1 MISYISNRSND
12 DKIKQVSDEASKSL
26 TWIHVLNYQTKLNQT
41 SSMRNL
47 NTLKNGSN
55 RYKFSEFYTIAQT
68 PVLKSVNLISSRLFE
83 LNTYLKSSLPVYKS
97 ETQAPPLVT
106 EYFRLVA
113 RRCLL
118 ASRQGSKKTTNTT
131 PSLTSNVRVFL
142 NNQATSLTVSVN
154 AEKERESVTSL
165 SLASS
170 SRTVDFGYLQQ
181 WPANF
186 DYAMSGVMNT
196 QKINDSTTVDA
207 FIEFTLSFNWY
218 KGLIK
223 LNSDEDFIV
232 TAVVATKDSLVTNK
246 IRNKGLA
253 AKLVIEI
260 HDKYVYI
267 KYTINKIIICND
279 YILNVS
285 NRLAPLA
292 SIADTSLDQKGGKV
306 NENDVNAEFL
316 VLITI
321 LLLYFIS

>member
-1 MISYISNRSND
+1 MISNIPNRSND

-97 ETQAPPLVT
+97 ETQAAPLVT

-118 ASRQGSKKTTNTT
+118 ASRQGSVGSKKTANTT
-131 PSLTSNVRVFL
+131 PSLTSNVRVFVS
-142 NNQATSLTVSVN
+142 NQASSLTVSVN

-165 SLASS
+165 SLVSS

-232 TAVVATKDSLVTNK
+232 TAVVATKDSLVANK
-246 IRNKGLA
+246 IRNKGLP

-267 KYTINKIIICND
+267 KYTNKIIIRL
-279 YILNVS
+279 YI
-285 NRLAPLA
+285 
-292 SIADTSLDQKGGKV
+292 
-306 NENDVNAEFL
+306 
-316 VLITI
+316 
-321 LLLYFIS
+321 